1 MGLFGIRRF
10 AARNNFAQ
18 RKRWHTLRALAC
30 GVLAS
35 ALFAAVV
42 EPLTAAEPSDR
53 ASTSRAA
60 LSDALKTIPLEK
72 IPADVRPRV
81 SAVLNDTSLFRRLP
95 IQVVDCEP
103 EMFQFL
109 ESNPDVVVNI
119 WQLMGVTNVKL
130 ERVDGNRFRCSDGD
144 GTTARA
150 EIIFRNQDTEIIY
163 AEGLYE
169 GPLFPKPVR
178 GQCVAVIKTAAQKE
192 TNGRYYV
199 TARLDTFLHVDNVG
213 VEFLAKVFQGLVGRT
228 IDHNFAET
236 VAFIGSV
243 SRTAETNPQGMQ
255 RLAAKLRSIE
265 AERREQFA
273 TLSQQVASKLGN
285 VESGN
290 ETGNAILTSMAHSAA
305 TEVPR
310 PVLNSRR

>member
-1 MGLFGIRRF
+1 VCDIERT
-10 AARNNFAQ
+10 AAR
-18 RKRWHTLRALAC
+18 RALAAVQRKWFSKAIQLAIAGLV
-30 GVLAS
+30 GVVAS
-35 ALFAAVV
+35 HVSK
-42 EPLTAAEPSDR
+42 AAEPTER

-60 LSDALKTIPLEK
+60 QTDALRTIPLDRL
-72 IPADVRPRV
+72 PADVRPKV

-95 IQVVDCEP
+95 VQVVDCEP

-109 ESNPDVVVNI
+109 ESNPDIVVDI

-130 ERVDGNRFRCSDGD
+130 ERVEGNRFRCSDGD

-150 EIIFRNQDTEIIY
+150 EIVFRSPDTEIIY

-178 GQCVAVIKTAAQKE
+178 GQCVAVIKTASQKD

-213 VEFLAKVFQGLVGRT
+213 IEFLAKIFQGIVGRT

-236 VAFIGSV
+236 VGFIGSV
-243 SRTAETNPQGMQ
+243 SRTAETNPEGMR
-255 RLAAKLRSIE
+255 RLATKLRGIDV
-265 AERREQFA
+265 ERRDAFA
-273 TLSQQVASKLGN
+273 EMSLRVAKRMGD
-285 VESGN
+285 VESGADG
-290 ETGNAILTSMAHSAA
+290 GNAILTSMAQTAA
-305 TEVPR
+305 TETPR
-310 PVLNSRR
+310 PAPSGRR